1 MPNQL
6 NSRIGI
12 FRKNMPFL
20 HNCNDWISIK
30 CKFPPLWLC
39 GYPVLFWLVWRR
51 LEFAF
56 LCAGFGR
63 RIFYFFRKFFIME
76 KIDWKIAEQR
86 KWFKFFLYIPII
98 LAVIYAIP
106 RFISVIMEAFE
117 SHEPAY
123 LWELFLI
130 GFRTLLIY
138 ALLKIFLSYRI
149 LHIAYLEKIENHVV
163 REDSE
168 QKKVIF
174 GKIENPI
181 IREEVGQ
188 ENAVGGQTKG
198 LGKFR
203 RKWKMLDEE
212 TRTGILGIIL
222 AGVVILAIVTI
233 LSFVI

>member
-1 MPNQL
+1 
-6 NSRIGI
+6 
-12 FRKNMPFL
+12 
-20 HNCNDWISIK
+20 
-30 CKFPPLWLC
+30 
-39 GYPVLFWLVWRR
+39 
-51 LEFAF
+51 
-56 LCAGFGR
+56 
-63 RIFYFFRKFFIME
+63 ME
-76 KIDWKIAEQR
+76 KVDWKIAEQR
-86 KWFKFFLYIPII
+86 KWFKFYLYIPII
-98 LAVIYAIP
+98 VAVINAIFG
-106 RFISVIMEAFE
+106 FIAVIVAACM

-123 LWELFLI
+123 LWLWLVVALE
-130 GFRTLLIY
+130 TLLIY
-138 ALLKIFLSYRI
+138 VKLKIFLSYRI

-174 GKIENPI
+174 GKIENPV

-222 AGVVILAIVTI
+222 AGVVILVIVTI